1 MTPAAQQRRLAYFA
15 WIAVCLIWG
24 TTYLGIR
31 ISLESI
37 PPALMGGIR
46 WTLAGSALALYV
58 IARGQKLPPPSQ
70 WGGSSCSA
78 S

>member
-1 MTPAAQQRRLAYFA
+1 MTTARQKKLALLA

-37 PPALMGGIR
+37 PRTDGR
-46 WTLAGSALALYV
+46 LALDDCRRDAGAV
-58 IARGQKLPPPSQ
+58 RARP
-70 WGGSSCSA
+70 W
-78 S
+78 